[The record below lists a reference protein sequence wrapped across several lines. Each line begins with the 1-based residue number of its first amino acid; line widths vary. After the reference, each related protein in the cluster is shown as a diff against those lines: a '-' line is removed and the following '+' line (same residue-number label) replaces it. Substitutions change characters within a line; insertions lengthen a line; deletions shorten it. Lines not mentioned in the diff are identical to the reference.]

1 MALLSIACEQRPSQN
16 TVPVSGDEQA
26 EQLQSPRSIAKETD
40 VLKCSWDSSRLPTSN
55 GEGLTQKPAQPNWG
69 IGLLTQRHSQPAPSS
84 QTIAVPNPGD
94 EWFTQLCLSLYDSAQ
109 GKWWGVLTG
118 QWVVDLSGSKAQF
131 LEFEPNLVQASN
143 ETYAFIVLQ
152 ASPEGWFQI
161 QYGHPEGDLDGTAW
175 VNPDYLQQQHSLV
188 VQYWRD
194 VFQPV
199 DKTQTR
205 NRGYLYK
212 REQLSPSIT
221 LRSNPSASSPTLF
234 TLQSDLSGRDYGI
247 EPLEIQGNWMRVRI
261 SIPRDFCGT
270 EETFKFHEGWIPWWS
285 ATVGPTLYYPPRG
298 C

>member
-1 MALLSIACEQRPSQN
+1 MALLSIACEQGPSQN

-26 EQLQSPRSIAKETD
+26 EQLQSPRSIAEETD
-40 VLKCSWDSSRLPTSN
+40 VLHCSWDNSRIPMSN
-55 GEGLTQKPAQPNWG
+55 GESFNRKPAQPNWG
-69 IGLLTQRHSQPAPSS
+69 IGFLVERRSQSDPSS
-84 QTIAVPNPGD
+84 RNIAVSNPGD
-94 EWFTQLCLSLYDSAQ
+94 EWLNRLCLPLYNSAQ
-109 GKWWGVLTG
+109 GKQWGVLTG
-118 QWVVDLSGSKAQF
+118 KLVVDLSGSTAQF
-131 LEFEPNLVQASN
+131 LEFEPNMVQTSY

-152 ASPEGWFQI
+152 ETPEGWFQI
-161 QYGHPEGDLDGTAW
+161 QYAHPEGDRDGTAW
-175 VNPDYLQQQHSLV
+175 VRKDHFQQQYPPV
-188 VQYWRD
+188 VQYWKD
-194 VFQPV
+194 LFQPV
-199 DKTQTR
+199 DTAQKS

-212 REQLSPSIT
+212 REQLSPSIS
-221 LRSNPSASSPTLF
+221 LKSPPSASSPTLF